1 MTLPHE
7 DVLRRVGAV
16 ADRLGLEAY
25 CVGGAVRDALLGRA
39 TSDLDFVSVGSGSGI
54 QWAKAVAKEVGVR
67 TAHVYANFGT

>member
-1 MTLPHE
+1 MTLPYE

-39 TSDLDFVSVGSGSGI
+39 TSDLDFV
-54 QWAKAVAKEVGVR
+54 
-67 TAHVYANFGT
+67 